1 MVGESGYE
9 LWTVWCPSPCL
20 CQDVGLCSYCP
31 LPNISP
37 FIQEKKQE
45 NISKKETQNRQP
57 FKKAPLSFKILKGKI
72 RPSQKDITAK
82 EENFIH
88 FPPMGSHMAPWQQKT
103 VCPWQSHSFT
113 RGQKNPFL
121 DQDKFCIGHI
131 ISERD
136 LESILDR
143 LKTHGSSS
151 QKCSSLWDLWE
162 PLHRWPLILVKGFW

>member
-82 EENFIH
+82 KKISLLKRKILFTSCWWDPVW
-88 FPPMGSHMAPWQQKT
+88 FFGTKKSMSMT
-103 VCPWQSHSFT
+103 VTFLHKRT
-113 RGQKNPFL
+113 EKPFL
-121 DQDKFCIGHI
+121 WLRQVCIGHI
-131 ISERD
+131 ISD
-136 LESILDR
+136 SDNDSSFHAIPVSFMPGIDR
-143 LKTHGSSS
+143 WVHTTFKPW
-151 QKCSSLWDLWE
+151 Q
-162 PLHRWPLILVKGFW
+162 